1 MAGGWVALSK
11 NMFLIVINS
20 RSALEIP
27 NYIYIC
33 NFDKF
38 IHFRKKMATIV
49 CHFFPPWE
57 VLELLKLV
65 LFNTIHFFFFPVD
78 LLFSGFCFNS
88 TSASCTYITLL
99 YAQNVCVL
107 HETKTFFF
115 LSFSKDHSS
124 VFRNSHLVQACYFG
138 KLWLLEERSYGNPT
152 FL

>member
-65 LFNTIHFFFFPVD
+65 LFNTIHFFFFQWICFSQGSVSILQVQVAHTSLYCMRRMYVYCMRPR
-78 LLFSGFCFNS
+78 LFFCHFLKTTALCS
-88 TSASCTYITLL
+88 
-99 YAQNVCVL
+99 
-107 HETKTFFF
+107 ET
-115 LSFSKDHSS
+115 
-124 VFRNSHLVQACYFG
+124 AI
-138 KLWLLEERSYGNPT
+138 
-152 FL
+152 

>member
-65 LFNTIHFFFFPVD
+65 LFNTIHFFFFS
-78 LLFSGFCFNS
+78 SGFAFLRVLFQFYKCKLHIHHF
-88 TSASCTYITLL
+88 TV
-99 YAQNVCVL
+99 YAECMCI
-107 HETKTFFF
+107 
-115 LSFSKDHSS
+115 
-124 VFRNSHLVQACYFG
+124 A
-138 KLWLLEERSYGNPT
+138 
-152 FL
+152 